1 MASSSS
7 RNGRI
12 AVIAVVLCAVA
23 GVAAAQDFSQH
34 SGAELYKRFCASCH
48 GLDGHGDGPVAATFK
63 APLPDLARLARR
75 AGGTFPEAQ
84 VRRIIDGRDIPAP
97 HGARD
102 MPVWGTE
109 FSAVATRDGDKPVAS
124 MVDRLVAF
132 LRSIQTPVPM

>member
-1 MASSSS
+1 MASIGT
-7 RNGRI
+7 RAWRGPLI
-12 AVIAVVLCAVA
+12 AAALLAVA
-23 GVAAAQDFSQH
+23 GSAIAQDFSRY
-34 SGAELYKRFCASCH
+34 SGADLYKRFCASCH
-48 GLDGHGDGPVAATFK
+48 GIDGRGDGPVAGTFK

-109 FSAVATRDGDKPVAS
+109 LAASTTPGGDTTVAS
-124 MVDRLVAF
+124 LVDRLVAF